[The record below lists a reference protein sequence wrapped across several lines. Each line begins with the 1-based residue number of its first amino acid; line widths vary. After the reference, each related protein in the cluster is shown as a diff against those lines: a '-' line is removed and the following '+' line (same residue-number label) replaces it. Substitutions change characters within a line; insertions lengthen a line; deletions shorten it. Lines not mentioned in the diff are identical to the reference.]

1 MGTESSNPLET
12 LNPLNPLNLTATLA
26 LIIFG
31 AGTVAGA
38 LGVALGLGG
47 GIFLVPFLTLVL
59 GFPLKSAAAISL
71 ATVIA
76 TSSAVTAQRAGNQLI
91 NLRVGMVLE
100 AATTLGS
107 LLGGITA
114 QLVAESM
121 LQRLFG
127 IVAIGVAA
135 VVLGRVNKRNV
146 LLDATVDPG
155 RLGGRFYE
163 EESRGI
169 VSYRVKR
176 LPLALFASFI
186 AGNVS
191 SLLGIG
197 GGIIK
202 VPVLNSWCGMP
213 LRAAAATSALMIGVT
228 ATGGAII
235 YYGRGDLQPLLA
247 APAVLGVQV
256 GSLAGARLAYGASVK
271 WLKVLM
277 AVLLVIVGVLMFL
290 RSMQ

>member
-1 MGTESSNPLET
+1 
-12 LNPLNPLNLTATLA
+12 LNPLTATLA

-114 QLVAESM
+114 QLVAESI

-127 IVAIGVAA
+127 IVAIAVAA

-146 LLDATVDPG
+146 ILDATVDPG

-163 EESRGI
+163 EESGGI

-176 LPLALFASFI
+176 LPLALFASFV

-202 VPVLNSWCGMP
+202 VPVLNAWCGMP

-256 GSLAGARLAYGASVK
+256 GSWAGARLAYGASVK

-277 AVLLVIVGVLMFL
+277 AALLVIVAVLMFL
-290 RSMQ
+290 RSTS

>member
-1 MGTESSNPLET
+1 LNL
-12 LNPLNPLNLTATLA
+12 LNPLTAPLA

-31 AGTVAGA
+31 AGAVAGA

-100 AATTLGS
+100 AATTVGS

-114 QLVAESM
+114 QLVAESV
-121 LQRLFG
+121 LRRLFG
-127 IVAIGVAA
+127 VVAIAVAA

-146 LLDATVDPG
+146 ILDPMVDPG
-155 RLGGRFYE
+155 RLGGRFYD
-163 EESRGI
+163 EESHGI

-202 VPVLNSWCGMP
+202 VPVLNAWCGMP

-256 GSLAGARLAYGASVK
+256 GSWAGARLAYGASVK

-277 AVLLVIVGVLMFL
+277 AALLVVVAVLMFL
-290 RSMQ
+290 RSN

>member
-1 MGTESSNPLET
+1 M
-12 LNPLNPLNLTATLA
+12 
-26 LIIFG
+26 
-31 AGTVAGA
+31 
-38 LGVALGLGG
+38 ALGLGG

-100 AATTLGS
+100 AATTVGS

-114 QLVAESM
+114 QLVAESV
-121 LQRLFG
+121 LRRLFG
-127 IVAIGVAA
+127 VVAIAVAA

-146 LLDATVDPG
+146 ILDPMVDPG
-155 RLGGRFYE
+155 RLGGRFYD
-163 EESRGI
+163 EESHGI

-202 VPVLNSWCGMP
+202 VPVLNAWCGMP

-235 YYGRGDLQPLLA
+235 IYYGRGDLQPLLA

-256 GSLAGARLAYGASVK
+256 GSWAGARLAYGASVK

-277 AVLLVIVGVLMFL
+277 AAILVIVAVLMFL
-290 RSMQ
+290 RSNP

>member
-1 MGTESSNPLET
+1 LNL
-12 LNPLNPLNLTATLA
+12 LNPLTAPLA

-31 AGTVAGA
+31 AGAVAGA

-100 AATTLGS
+100 AATTVGS

-114 QLVAESM
+114 QLVAESV
-121 LQRLFG
+121 LRRLFG
-127 IVAIGVAA
+127 VVAIAVAA

-146 LLDATVDPG
+146 ILDPMVDPG
-155 RLGGRFYE
+155 RLGGRFYD
-163 EESRGI
+163 EESHGI

-202 VPVLNSWCGMP
+202 VPVLNAWCGMP

-256 GSLAGARLAYGASVK
+256 GSWAGARLAYGASVK

-277 AVLLVIVGVLMFL
+277 AAILVIVAVLMFL
-290 RSMQ
+290 RSNP